1 MPPETAGTGMEPGVV
16 VLAGLVVV
24 QAIPEAKPTKRP
36 RRTAADARIV
46 VFTLST

>member
-1 MPPETAGTGMEPGVV
+1 MDPGAV
-16 VLAGLVVV
+16 VLVGLVVV
-24 QAIPEAKPTKRP
+24 QAIPEAKLRKKP